1 MTKANAETN
10 VKYESFWVIDVKKIV
25 GLITLKIF
33 FLKSNMKKS
42 YESNLFHSAYADG
55 KKELRKKLLNCEI
68 AKFWLFLVW
77 CELLLEGI
85 KGTLMQI

>member
-1 MTKANAETN
+1 
-10 VKYESFWVIDVKKIV
+10 
-25 GLITLKIF
+25 
-33 FLKSNMKKS
+33 MKKS

-68 AKFWLFLVW
+68 TKFWLFLVW